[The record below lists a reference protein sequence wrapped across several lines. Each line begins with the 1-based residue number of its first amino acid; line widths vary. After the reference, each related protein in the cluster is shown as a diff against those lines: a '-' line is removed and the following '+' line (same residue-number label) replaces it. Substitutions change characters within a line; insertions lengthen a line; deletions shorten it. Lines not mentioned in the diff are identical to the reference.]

1 MFKYL
6 LLGVVLHTLI
16 PGDLCEFGF
25 SLVYIVSAKPARA
38 TQGDPGKQKTNK
50 YKNKTTTTTKIQTK
64 DLQDLIPSE

>member
-25 SLVYIVSAKPARA
+25 SLIYIVSSKPARA
-38 TQGDPGKQKTNK
+38 TQGDPGKQKTN
-50 YKNKTTTTTKIQTK
+50 TKIKQ
-64 DLQDLIPSE
+64 QQ